1 MMLNDASRG
10 CSNDGV
16 PACNVTDHAADGSA
30 FQTAF
35 CGSDA

>member
-10 CSNDGV
+10 CSYDSV
-16 PACNVTDHAADGSA
+16 PACDVTDHATDGRA

-35 CGSDA
+35 CGSDP